1 MKQRSNDQTN
11 DETIVNDS
19 QNPEV
24 LEDNIEEVKT

>member
-24 LEDNIEEVKT
+24 LEDNIEIVKT

>member
-11 DETIVNDS
+11 DVTIVNDS

>member
-24 LEDNIEEVKT
+24 LEDNIEVVKT